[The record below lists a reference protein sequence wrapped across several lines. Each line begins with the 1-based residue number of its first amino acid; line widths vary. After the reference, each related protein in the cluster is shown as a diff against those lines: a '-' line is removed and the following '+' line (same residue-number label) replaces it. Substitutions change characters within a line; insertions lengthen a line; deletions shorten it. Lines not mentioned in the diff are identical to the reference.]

1 MNYKTI
7 SVIFVCS
14 LVSCTLKNT
23 EKEPLDV
30 WKEYSSTFIKKH
42 LNEKVAYVIPEGM
55 DSLKDVP
62 LKILYSVNIDCSTCL
77 IKFSYWNRFGNALK
91 EKYGISIPIVAI
103 VRTER
108 DCSDIESRV
117 FEYWSGLW
125 LYDKTDVFVEENQ
138 LYDDRFQAVL
148 VDKDDRIRVIGNPI
162 LNEQLTKFYEKSIVM
177 LSQEE

>member
-7 SVIFVCS
+7 SIIFVCS

-62 LKILYSVNIDCSTCL
+62 
-77 IKFSYWNRFGNALK
+77 
-91 EKYGISIPIVAI
+91 
-103 VRTER
+103 
-108 DCSDIESRV
+108 
-117 FEYWSGLW
+117 
-125 LYDKTDVFVEENQ
+125 
-138 LYDDRFQAVL
+138 
-148 VDKDDRIRVIGNPI
+148 
-162 LNEQLTKFYEKSIVM
+162 
-177 LSQEE
+177 